1 MESLRGRNCNSLT
14 NIKTSFIQAAC
25 TCANN
30 LHERKIKYLINK
42 ELLTYLKFQSISQY
56 TVNHFL
62 YGVDVLQY
70 LQQRPL
76 RMKRIGK
83 DATGKNQEIVDIFE
97 NDWVLVIF
105 VANEILEDHL
115 LCSLKGVVGC
125 DGHY

>member
-30 LHERKIKYLINK
+30 SHERKIKYLINK
-42 ELLTYLKFQSISQY
+42 ELLTYLKLQSISQY
-56 TVNHFL
+56 RVNHFL
-62 YGVDVLQY
+62 YSVDVLQY

-83 DATGKNQEIVDIFE
+83 DATGKKSGDCRYIRKRLGLSDFR
-97 NDWVLVIF
+97 
-105 VANEILEDHL
+105 
-115 LCSLKGVVGC
+115 SK
-125 DGHY
+125 